1 MQRERDGRAD
11 VAVAT
16 NRIFDPELSGYKYPR
31 DVKFFE
37 FRDQD
42 QDLRMAYMDEEPE
55 SVATRK
61 RCSCCTVRTSPA
73 RTGSRR
79 SESSSRKDFE
89 SSRQTRS
96 ASGSRRSLTAT
107 SSRSKRSL
115 RTPRAL
121 LESLNIDR
129 THVVGH
135 SMGGMLATRLALMFP
150 ERTERLVLVN
160 PIGLEDWKALGVPYR
175 SIDENFAQE
184 LTMTPGSIREYE
196 RVSYFDGHWKPDYDP
211 LIEILAGWS
220 EDPEYP
226 IVAWNAALTSDMIF
240 TQPVLYEFPLV
251 TARTLLIIGQRDR
264 TAFAG
269 PSVSASVRATLG
281 HYPLLGRAA
290 AQAIQHAT
298 LVEIAGVG
306 HLPQIEAFDQ
316 YFEALAGFLT
326 SDASQ

>member
-1 MQRERDGRAD
+1 MTP
-11 VAVAT
+11 VAT
-16 NRIFDPELSGYKYPR
+16 NRTFDPELSGYKYPR
-31 DVKFFE
+31 EVRFFE

-42 QDLRMAYMDEEPE
+42 KIFAWRTWTRSRRA
-55 SVATRK
+55 VATRK

-73 RTGSRR
+73 YWGPTIRELLKRGLRVVAPDQIGFGK
-79 SESSSRKDFE
+79 SSKPHGYQFTF
-89 SSRQTRS
+89 QALAQNT
-96 ASGSRRSLTAT
+96 
-107 SSRSKRSL
+107 
-115 RTPRAL
+115 RAL
-121 LESLNIDR
+121 LSPSTSIGPMWWVIRWVDARN
-129 THVVGH
+129 
-135 SMGGMLATRLALMFP
+135 ATRSDVP